1 MVKNM
6 KRKKGVPRRIF
17 RIGTLKTG
25 NSNLIS
31 DVKGVTAGHV
41 TIDEGAAKT
50 GVTAV
55 LPHQGNLFRDKVMA
69 ACHVING
76 FGKSTGTIQI
86 DELGT
91 LEAPIILTNTLS
103 TGDAFRGIVEYT
115 LEHNP
120 EIGRTAGTVNPVVCE
135 CNDSFLNDIRA
146 FHVKPCHVKK
156 AIEDASVFFA
166 QGDVGAG
173 RGMSCYKLKGG
184 IGSSSRI
191 VENRGKTFTVG
202 SLVLSN
208 FGQMKDLVIG
218 RSKVGESIYKVAPPM
233 DDEEEGKG
241 SIAVILATDAPMSSR
256 QLKRLCKRASVG
268 INRTGSYIENG
279 SGEIAIAFTTA
290 NRIDH
295 FSEEPLVS
303 INMINE
309 ETIDPFFLAVTE
321 STEEAILNS
330 LIHALPLKGRDGN
343 YRRALSEFT
352 EFIPEDVFIKE
363 EEERSHV

>member
-1 MVKNM
+1 M
-6 KRKKGVPRRIF
+6 KDNTGTPLRIF
-17 RIGTLKTG
+17 RTGNLKTG
-25 NSNLIS
+25 NRNLIS

-41 TIDEGAAKT
+41 TLDEGSAKT

-55 LPHQGNLFRDKVMA
+55 LPHQGNLFRDKVVA

-76 FGKSTGTIQI
+76 FGKSAGTIQI

-91 LEAPIILTNTLS
+91 LEAPIILTSTLS
-103 TGDAFRGIVEYT
+103 VGDASRGLIEYI
-115 LEHNP
+115 LAKNP
-120 EIGRTAGTVNPVVCE
+120 EIGRTEGTINPVVCE

-146 FHVKPCHVKK
+146 FHVKPCHVSK
-156 AIEDASVFFA
+156 AICNASEFFA

-173 RGMSCYKLKGG
+173 KGMSCYKLKGG

-191 VENRGKTFTVG
+191 VELQGKTFTVG

-208 FGQMKDLVIG
+208 FGQMKDLFIG
-218 RSKVGESIYKVAPPM
+218 GSKVGEAIYKVAPPM
-233 DDEEEGKG
+233 DDEEDGKG

-290 NRIDH
+290 NRIDP
-295 FSEEPLVS
+295 FSENPCLT
-303 INMINE
+303 INIINE
-309 ETIDPFFLAVTE
+309 EMIDPFFLAVTE

-330 LIHALPLKGRDGN
+330 MIHACPVTGRDGN
-343 YRRALSEFT
+343 YRRSLREFR
-352 EFIPEDVFIKE
+352 EFIPKNILPIKGEDDLYD
-363 EEERSHV
+363 